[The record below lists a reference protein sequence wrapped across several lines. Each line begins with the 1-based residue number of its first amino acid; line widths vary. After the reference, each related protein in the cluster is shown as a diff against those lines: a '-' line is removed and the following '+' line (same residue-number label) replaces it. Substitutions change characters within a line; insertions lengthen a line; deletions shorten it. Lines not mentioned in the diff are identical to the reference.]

1 MKSLARPVTNPSIS
15 DRYVGDDF
23 SKEAQRRRAIL
34 GSNGLIS
41 FSGKASDFTRENE
54 SSLVAS
60 IQLTNSSN
68 AKKRIVIFPGD
79 LNSVEEIA
87 AVAGISADA
96 IAKDG
101 VVIED
106 AEHHPVILCVAEN
119 LTYLQRFLKRNPT
132 RVVEMQITADTKA
145 QLAHKITFTTI
156 SPFDKLGA
164 HSFRPNDYRKASDND
179 TLMSEIVCGDIQLD
193 DQTVMDVEL
202 AANSGITISL
212 FFGAMRNDSKTLS
225 EQAAIALGKE

>member
-1 MKSLARPVTNPSIS
+1 MVQVKKNNIS

-23 SKEAQRRRAIL
+23 SKEAQRRKAIL

-60 IQLTNSSN
+60 IQLTNKSN
-68 AKKRIVIFPGD
+68 AKKRIVMFPGD

-101 VVIED
+101 VVIASGD
-106 AEHHPVILCVAEN
+106 TAVVSCVAEN

>member
-1 MKSLARPVTNPSIS
+1 MRNIPEKLS

-23 SKEAQRRRAIL
+23 SKEAVRRKAIL

-41 FSGKASDFTRENE
+41 FSGKASDFTKENE

-60 IQLTNSSN
+60 IQLINDSAEN
-68 AKKRIVIFPGD
+68 KRIVLFPGD
-79 LNSVEEIA
+79 LNSVEEIM
-87 AVAGISADA
+87 AVAGINADA

-101 VVIED
+101 VVIKSGD
-106 AEHHPVILCVAEN
+106 TTVVSCVAEN

-132 RVVEMQITADTKA
+132 RVVEMQITAGTKA
-145 QLAHKITFTTI
+145 QLANKITFTTI

-179 TLMSEIVCGDIQLD
+179 TMMSEIICGDIQLD
-193 DQTVMDVEL
+193 DQTVMDVVL
-202 AANSGITISL
+202 AAKSDITISL

-225 EQAAIALGKE
+225 EQAAIALGNE